1 MGSKI
6 SSVYG
11 RQIFTWRDHPGVEA
25 IVRTESGAEGR
36 AEVTAGLS
44 VGKYEVEFTYDGGE
58 RWAGLGTQKA
68 ADNINEIIAPAL
80 KGMDVTQQRKIDDI
94 MLELDRTPGKPGLG
108 GNATASVSA
117 AVLKAGAASLGV
129 PLYQHIGGANA
140 CILPVPCSGGGGGS
154 GRYGGGP
161 PGGSTGDKPSYSFP
175 CYGFESFSEAS
186 YAGWKISRECRRI
199 LNERYNAGSLVSGYR
214 GIPPGVMKHDR
225 ELWEVMTEAIENS
238 GYKGKA
244 GIHIDVAAGTY
255 YDDKKGVFTGLFS
268 RGDKTKEELVALY
281 KDMVKS
287 YPIVILED
295 PLDEDDFEGHAML
308 VKELGIEIV
317 GDDLF
322 TTNPRR
328 LQQGIDIGAANA
340 MLLKVNQ
347 VGTISEAFD
356 AVQMCYRAGYGVM
369 PCMSR
374 GEGLAIA
381 DYVVGLGTGHM
392 REGAGFPLANRLLEI
407 ENELGSTAKFLGKDG
422 LKVKWAE
429 NLGT

>member
-80 KGMDVTQQRKIDDI
+80 KGMDVTQQRKIDEV
-94 MLELDRTPGKPGLG
+94 MLELDRTSGKSGLG

>member
-80 KGMDVTQQRKIDDI
+80 KGMDVTQQRKIDEV
-94 MLELDRTPGKPGLG
+94 MLELDRTSGKSGLG

-356 AVQMCYRAGYGVM
+356 AVEMCYRAGYGVM

>member
-94 MLELDRTPGKPGLG
+94 MLELDRTSGKSGLG